1 MAAPIMGH
9 PYTVGMDPRTPPILT
24 ATPPTLAAL
33 TTYLLSKTGKEARSR
48 LAERLA
54 EEGLRLWHMAVL
66 AALADFGPHAQ
77 RDLAARVAI
86 DASDIVKVV
95 DDLAEAGYAERARDS
110 VDRRR
115 VNVAITPKGRTALKR
130 LRLKAAVVQDELLA
144 PLDGDECDQLHALLT
159 RVYAGLDSA

>member
-1 MAAPIMGH
+1 
-9 PYTVGMDPRTPPILT
+9 MDPRTPPSLSE
-24 ATPPTLAAL
+24 L
-33 TTYLLSKTGKEARSR
+33 TTYLLSKAGKEARSR

-130 LRLKAAVVQDELLA
+130 LRLKAGVVQDEILA
-144 PLDGDECDQLHALLT
+144 PLDGDECDQLHALLS
-159 RVYAGLDSA
+159 RVYDGLDSA

>member
-1 MAAPIMGH
+1 
-9 PYTVGMDPRTPPILT
+9 MDPRTPPS
-24 ATPPTLAAL
+24 LAEL

-115 VNVAITPKGRTALKR
+115 VNVAISPKGRTALKR
-130 LRLKAAVVQDELLA
+130 LRLKAAVVQDEILA
-144 PLDGDECDQLHALLT
+144 PLDGDECDQLHALLS
-159 RVYAGLDSA
+159 RVYDGL

>member
-1 MAAPIMGH
+1 
-9 PYTVGMDPRTPPILT
+9 MDSR
-24 ATPPTLAAL
+24 TPPTLSVL

-54 EEGLRLWHMAVL
+54 AEGLRLWHMAVL

-77 RDLAARVAI
+77 RDLAARVAV

-115 VNVAITPKGRTALKR
+115 VNVTVTPEGRTALKR
-130 LRLKAAVVQDELLA
+130 LRAKAAVVQDEILA
-144 PLDGDECDQLHALLT
+144 PLDGDECDQLHLLLS
-159 RVYAGLDSA
+159 RVYDGITSA

>member
-1 MAAPIMGH
+1 
-9 PYTVGMDPRTPPILT
+9 
-24 ATPPTLAAL
+24 
-33 TTYLLSKTGKEARSR
+33 
-48 LAERLA
+48 
-54 EEGLRLWHMAVL
+54 MAVL

-130 LRLKAAVVQDELLA
+130 LRLKAGVVQDEILA
-144 PLDGDECDQLHALLT
+144 PLDGDECDQLHALLS
-159 RVYAGLDSA
+159 RVYDGLDSA

>member
-1 MAAPIMGH
+1 
-9 PYTVGMDPRTPPILT
+9 MDPRTPP
-24 ATPPTLAAL
+24 TLSEL

-48 LAERLA
+48 LAARLA

-77 RDLAARVAI
+77 RDLALRVAV

-95 DDLAEAGYAERARDS
+95 DDLAEAGYAERARDT

-115 VNVAITPKGRTALKR
+115 VNVAITPEGRTALKR
-130 LRLKAAVVQDELLA
+130 LRLKAAVVQDVILA
-144 PLDGDECDQLHALLT
+144 PLDGDERDQLHALLS
-159 RVYAGLDSA
+159 RVYDGIAGA